1 MHIYMHII
9 MVKIISIRDDV
20 YEELSKRKK
29 GKSFSL
35 VIRELLEETKGKI
48 SISDLSKFRGTLSD
62 DEAAGI
68 KGVVNEGR
76 SREAQRRIKDSDA
89 TGS

>member
-1 MHIYMHII
+1 

-35 VIRELLEETKGKI
+35 VIRELLEETKGEI
-48 SISDLSKFRGTLSD
+48 SISDLSKFRGT
-62 DEAAGI
+62 
-68 KGVVNEGR
+68 
-76 SREAQRRIKDSDA
+76 
-89 TGS
+89 

>member
-1 MHIYMHII
+1 

-29 GKSFSL
+29 DRSFSL
-35 VIRELLEETKGKI
+35 VIRELLEETKGE
-48 SISDLSKFRGTLSD
+48 ISDLSKFRGTLS

-76 SREAQRRIKDSDA
+76 SREAQRRIK
-89 TGS
+89 GL